1 MPEKIKLSELQAIEE
16 TITTAPE
23 TLTARQVAGQ
33 AFKNIPESGL
43 QYGKD
48 ILTAA
53 TDPIGTAKS
62 IGELGLG
69 IIQLAIP
76 GEQANEQQAKAV
88 GQYFANRYGGM
99 ENLKRTI
106 ATDPVGF
113 LGDASVLFTGGGA
126 LAGKVGGLK
135 EIAEVAKKTGQVIDP
150 LALPT
155 KAVGKGLSSGLGL
168 TTGVGKDA
176 IQEAYRVG
184 TVGGKQAKEFTTAM
198 RQKGA
203 LEDIVSEAKKGVSK
217 MSDKRKAEYLRSME
231 GIKASKKEINFTPI
245 LKKVDDIRKS
255 YEFEGQSTLDTSGL
269 KKLQEVENAVL
280 DWSVDPKF
288 HTVEGLDAL
297 KKKIDNLMP
306 EADTFGKTAAKGANV
321 VTEAR
326 TIINNKIKEASPEYA
341 KTMKA
346 YEDAIGL
353 EKEIRQSLSVGEK
366 ASADA
371 ALRKLLSVM
380 RNNANTNFGVRF
392 ENLKKLEEA
401 GGVSLSPSLAGASLS
416 QLTPRGIQAAVSP
429 YGLGAAGYGLG
440 YTSPQFAGLLAASSP
455 RLVGETAFK
464 AGQAG
469 RFLPPSAVTR
479 QAGVIEQQI
488 GENDNLTLAA
498 LQRAFNIGRQPQ

>member
-1 MPEKIKLSELQAIEE
+1 MTIKLSELQAMQE
-16 TITTAPE
+16 TVTTAPQ
-23 TLTARQVAGQ
+23 TMTARQVAGQ
-33 AFKNIPESGL
+33 AVTNIPSSAL

-48 ILTAA
+48 IFTAV

-99 ENLKRTI
+99 ENLKKTI

-155 KAVGKGLSSGLGL
+155 KAVGGVTESLLGL
-168 TTGVGKDA
+168 TTGVGPEA
-176 IQEAYRVG
+176 IRTAVVSG
-184 TVGGKQAKEFTTAM
+184 TTGGQQATDFARAM
-198 RQKGA
+198 RSKDDPRQIVEEARKGIKTMA
-203 LEDIVSEAKKGVSK
+203 E
-217 MSDKRKAEYLRSME
+217 KRKAQYQE
-231 GIKASKKEINFTPI
+231 GIKKAKVSKKEIEFTPV
-245 LKKVDDIRKS
+245 LKSVDNIRKS
-255 YEFEGQSTLDTSGL
+255 FEFKGKTTLDAGGL
-269 KKLQEVENAVL
+269 RKLKEIEDAVL
-280 DWSVDPKF
+280 DWSVDSKF

-306 EADTFGKTAAKGANV
+306 EADTFGKTAGKGAAV
-321 VTEAR
+321 VTQAR
-326 TIINNKIKEASPEYA
+326 TTINNLIKEASPEYA

-346 YEDAIGL
+346 YEKAISL
-353 EKEIRQSLSVGEK
+353 EKEMKKALSLGDK
-366 ASADA
+366 ATADT

-380 RNNANTNFGVRF
+380 RTNVNTNFGIR
-392 ENLKKLEEA
+392 LKLLKELEKA
-401 GGVSLSPSLAGASLS
+401 GDVSLTSKIAGETLSGFTPTGLARQISPIGAL
-416 QLTPRGIQAAVSP
+416 GVGGF
-429 YGLGAAGYGLG
+429 YGATA
-440 YTSPQFAGLLAASSP
+440 PQMAGLLSATSP
-455 RLVGETAFK
+455 RLVGEAAYK
-464 AGQAG
+464 VGQAQ
-469 RFLPPSAVTR
+469 RILPPSAVTR

-488 GENDNLTLAA
+488 GDDENLSMSA

>member
-1 MPEKIKLSELQAIEE
+1 MAIKLSELKAMEE
-16 TITTAPE
+16 VITTAPQ
-23 TLTARQVAGQ
+23 TMTTRQVAGE
-33 AFKNIPESGL
+33 ALSNLGPSAL

-48 ILTAA
+48 IITPIL
-53 TDPIGTAKS
+53 DPIGTAKS

-76 GEQANEQQAKAV
+76 GEQANEKQAKAV

-99 ENLKRTI
+99 ENIKKTM
-106 ATDPVGF
+106 ASDPVGF
-113 LGDASVLFTGGGA
+113 LGDASVILTGGA
-126 LAGKVGGLK
+126 SIAGKVGPLK
-135 EIAEVAKKTGQVIDP
+135 KAAEKAKTAGQVIDP
-150 LALPT
+150 LNIPT
-155 KAVGKGLSSGLGL
+155 KIVGKGLSAGLGL

-184 TVGGKQAKEFTTAM
+184 AKGGKEAKEFTTAM

-217 MSDKRKAEYLRSME
+217 MAGKRKAEYLRSME
-231 GIKASKKEINFTPI
+231 GVKASKKEINFTPI

-255 YEFEGQSTLDTSGL
+255 FEFKGQTTLDAGGL

-306 EADTFGKTAAKGANV
+306 EADTFGKTSGKGASV

-326 TIINNKIKEASPEYA
+326 TLINNKIKEASPEYA

-346 YEDAIGL
+346 YEEAINL
-353 EKEIRQSLSVGEK
+353 EKEIRTSLGLGNK

-371 ALRKLLSVM
+371 SLRKLLSVM

-392 ENLKKLEEA
+392 ENLKKLEKA
-401 GGVSLSPSLAGASLS
+401 GDVSLSPSLAGASLS
-416 QLTPRGIQAAVSP
+416 QLTPRGIQGTLTP
-429 YGLGAAGYGLG
+429 YGVAGLGATGAIPGTQL
-440 YTSPQFAGLLAASSP
+440 AALLAASSP
-455 RLVGETAFK
+455 RLVGEAAFK

-469 RFLPPSAVTR
+469 GFLPPSALTR

-488 GENDNLTLAA
+488 GGNENLSMAA
-498 LQRAFNIGRQPQ
+498 LQRAFNIGKQPQ

>member
-1 MPEKIKLSELQAIEE
+1 MAIKLSELKAIEE

-33 AFKNIPESGL
+33 AFRNIPESGL

-48 ILTAA
+48 IFTAI

-99 ENLKRTI
+99 ENLKKTI

-113 LGDASVLFTGGGA
+113 LGDASVLLTGGA
-126 LAGKVGGLK
+126 SIAGKVGGLK
-135 EIAEVAKKTGQVIDP
+135 EVAEAAKKAGQVIDP

-155 KAVGKGLSSGLGL
+155 KAVGGVTESVLGL
-168 TTGVGKDA
+168 TTGVGPEA
-176 IQEAYRVG
+176 IRTAFVSG
-184 TVGGKQAKEFTTAM
+184 ATGGQQATDFARAM
-198 RQKGA
+198 RSKDDPKQIVEEARKGIKTMA
-203 LEDIVSEAKKGVSK
+203 E
-217 MSDKRKAEYLRSME
+217 KRKAEYQKS
-231 GIKASKKEINFTPI
+231 IKKAKASKKEIDFTPV
-245 LKKVDDIRKS
+245 LKSVDNIRKS
-255 YEFEGQSTLDTSGL
+255 FEFKGKTTLDAGGL
-269 KKLQEVENAVL
+269 RKLKEIEDAVL

-306 EADTFGKTAAKGANV
+306 EVDTFGKTAGKGAAV
-321 VTEAR
+321 VTLAR
-326 TIINNKIKEASPEYA
+326 TTINNLIKEASPEYA

-346 YEDAIGL
+346 YEEAISL
-353 EKEIRQSLSVGEK
+353 EKEMKKALSLGDK
-366 ASADA
+366 ATADT

-380 RNNANTNFGVRF
+380 RTNVNTNFGIRL
-392 ENLKKLEEA
+392 ELLKQLEKA
-401 GGVSLSPSLAGASLS
+401 GDVSLTPKIAGETLSGFTPTGLARQISPIGAL
-416 QLTPRGIQAAVSP
+416 GVGGF
-429 YGLGAAGYGLG
+429 YGATA
-440 YTSPQFAGLLAASSP
+440 PQMAGLLAATSP
-455 RLVGETAFK
+455 RLVGEAAFK
-464 AGQAG
+464 LGQAQ

-488 GENDNLTLAA
+488 GGDENISLAA

>member
-1 MPEKIKLSELQAIEE
+1 MAIKLSELQAMQE
-16 TITTAPE
+16 TVTTAPQ
-23 TLTARQVAGQ
+23 TMTAREVAGQ
-33 AFKNIPESGL
+33 AVTNIPSSAL

-48 ILTAA
+48 IFTAV

-113 LGDASVLFTGGGA
+113 LGDASVLLTGGA
-126 LAGKVGGLK
+126 SIAGKVGGLK
-135 EIAEVAKKTGQVIDP
+135 EVAEAAKKAGQVIDP

-184 TVGGKQAKEFTTAM
+184 AAGGKQAKEFTETM
-198 RQKGA
+198 RQKSA
-203 LEDIVSEAKKGVSK
+203 LEDIVSEAKKGVSE
-217 MSDKRKAEYLRSME
+217 MAGKRKAEYLRSME

-255 YEFEGQSTLDTSGL
+255 FEFEGQTTLDAGGL

-280 DWSVDPKF
+280 DWSVDKKF

-306 EADTFGKTAAKGANV
+306 EADTFGKTSGKGANV
-321 VTEAR
+321 VTKAR
-326 TIINNKIKEASPEYA
+326 TIINNKIKEASPKYA

-346 YEDAIGL
+346 YEEAIGL
-353 EKEIRQSLSVGEK
+353 EKEIRTSLSLGNK

-371 ALRKLLSVM
+371 SLRKLLSVM
-380 RNNANTNFGVRF
+380 RNNANTNFGVRL
-392 ENLKKLEEA
+392 ENLKKLEKA
-401 GGVSLSPSLAGASLS
+401 GDISLTPSLAGASLS
-416 QLTPRGIQAAVSP
+416 QITPRGIQAAISP
-429 YGLGAAGYGLG
+429 YGLGGVGAGFGF
-440 YTSPQFAGLLAASSP
+440 TSPQFAGLLAASSP

-464 AGQAG
+464 AGQAQ
-469 RFLPPSAVTR
+469 RMLPPSALTR
-479 QAGVIEQQI
+479 QAGVLEQQI
-488 GENDNLTLAA
+488 GGDENLSMAA
-498 LQRAFNIGRQPQ
+498 SQRAFNIGRQPQ

>member
-1 MPEKIKLSELQAIEE
+1 MAIKLSELKAMEE
-16 TITTAPE
+16 VVTTAPE

-33 AFKNIPESGL
+33 AVTNIPSSAL

-48 ILTAA
+48 IFTAV

-76 GEQANEQQAKAV
+76 GEQASEQQAKAV

-99 ENLKRTI
+99 ENLKKTI

-113 LGDASVLFTGGGA
+113 LGDASVLLTGGA
-126 LAGKVGGLK
+126 SIAGKVGGLK
-135 EIAEVAKKTGQVIDP
+135 EVAEAAKKAGQVIDP
-150 LALPT
+150 LAIASKPVAL
-155 KAVGKGLSSGLGL
+155 ALESGLGL
-168 TTGVGKDA
+168 TTGVGREA
-176 IQEAYRVG
+176 VQEAYKAGVA
-184 TVGGKQAKEFTTAM
+184 GGGPAKEFTTAM
-198 RQKGA
+198 RQKDSLKG
-203 LEDIVSEAKKGVSK
+203 IVDEAKKGVSE
-217 MSDKRKAEYLRSME
+217 MAGKRKAAYLKSME

-245 LKKVDDIRKS
+245 LKEVDDIRKS
-255 YEFEGQSTLDTSGL
+255 FEFEGQTTLDAAGL

-280 DWSVDPKF
+280 DWSVDKKF

-306 EADTFGKTAAKGANV
+306 EADTFGKTSGKGANV
-321 VTEAR
+321 VTRAR
-326 TIINNKIKEASPEYA
+326 TIVNKKIKEASPEYVKA
-341 KTMKA
+341 TKA
-346 YEDAIGL
+346 YEEAIGL
-353 EKEIRQSLSVGEK
+353 EKEIRQSLSVNNK

-380 RNNANTNFGVRF
+380 RNNANTNFGLRL

-401 GGVSLSPSLAGASLS
+401 GGVSLTPSLAGASLS
-416 QLTPRGIQAAVSP
+416 QFPPRGIQGTLTP
-429 YGLGAAGYGLG
+429 YGVAGLGATGALQG
-440 YTSPQFAGLLAASSP
+440 PQLAGLLAASSP
-455 RLVGETAFK
+455 RLVGEAAFK
-464 AGQAG
+464 VGQAQ

-488 GENDNLTLAA
+488 GGDENLSMAA
-498 LQRAFNIGRQPQ
+498 LRRAFNIGRQPQ

>member
-1 MPEKIKLSELQAIEE
+1 MAIKLSELKAMEE
-16 TITTAPE
+16 VVTTAPE

-33 AFKNIPESGL
+33 AVTNIPSSAL

-48 ILTAA
+48 IFTAV

-76 GEQANEQQAKAV
+76 GEQASEKQAKAV

-99 ENLKRTI
+99 ENLKKTI

-113 LGDASVLFTGGGA
+113 LGDASVLLTGGA
-126 LAGKVGGLK
+126 SIAGKVGGLK
-135 EIAEVAKKTGQVIDP
+135 EVAEAAKKAGQVIDP

-155 KAVGKGLSSGLGL
+155 KAVGGVTESVLGLS
-168 TTGVGKDA
+168 TGVGKDA

-184 TVGGKQAKEFTTAM
+184 AAGGKEAKEFTTAM
-198 RQKGA
+198 RKKGA
-203 LEDIVSEAKKGVSK
+203 LEDIVSEAKKGVSE
-217 MSDKRKAEYLRSME
+217 MAGKRKAEYLRSME
-231 GIKASKKEINFTPI
+231 GVKASKKEINFTPI
-245 LKKVDDIRKS
+245 LKEVDKIRKS
-255 YEFEGQSTLDTSGL
+255 FEFKGQTTLDASGL

-306 EADTFGKTAAKGANV
+306 EVDTFGKTSGKGASV
-321 VTEAR
+321 VTTAR
-326 TIINNKIKEASPEYA
+326 NIINNKIKEASPEYA

-346 YEDAIGL
+346 YEEAINL
-353 EKEIRQSLSVGEK
+353 EKEIRTSLSLGNK
-366 ASADA
+366 SSADA

-380 RNNANTNFGVRF
+380 RNNANTNFGVRL

-401 GGVSLSPSLAGASLS
+401 GGVSLTPSLAGASLS
-416 QLTPRGIQAAVSP
+416 QITPRGIQAAISP

-440 YTSPQFAGLLAASSP
+440 YLSPEFAMLAAASSP
-455 RLVGETAFK
+455 RIVGEAAFK
-464 AGQAG
+464 AGQLQG
-469 RFLPPSAVTR
+469 LLPPSAVTR

-488 GENDNLTLAA
+488 GGDENLSLAA